1 MTTAGNYLYGFTNRD
16 FQPAA
21 DLRGLAGAPLGVITY
36 RDVSAIVSR
45 HPVQKLMPSRA
56 NLEPHHRIVRY
67 ISSAATLVPAAFG
80 HISESEQDLLAVLQ
94 GNHDEIRDEIARLEG
109 KCEMGVRLSWSV
121 DNIFLYFVQRDRE
134 LRELRDRAFRDRREP
149 SMPEKIEIGGRF
161 EAVVTRDRE
170 RCSSVLVNALNGIA
184 REVSANPPRGDK
196 TVCDIAVLIDR
207 TAIAA
212 FQAAVSGAAALF
224 DQNFTIEYSGPW
236 PSYSFVRLRLQRG
249 ETTAV

>member
-1 MTTAGNYLYGFTNRD
+1 MTSAGNYLYGFTDRR
-16 FQPAA
+16 FEPSP
-21 DLRGLAGAPLGVITY
+21 DLRGLAGAPLGAITY
-36 RDVSAIVSR
+36 GDISAIVSR

-56 NLEPHHRIVRY
+56 NLEPHHRIVRH

-80 HISESEQDLLAVLQ
+80 HISESEQDLLSVLQ
-94 GNHDEIRDEIARLEG
+94 GNYEEIRGEIARLEG
-109 KCEMGVRLSWSV
+109 KCEMGVKLSWCV

-134 LRELRDRAFRDRREP
+134 LRELRDRAFRDKREP

-161 EAVVTRDRE
+161 EAAITSARE
-170 RCSSVLVNALNGIA
+170 RCNNVLVNALNGIA

-207 TAIAA
+207 GAIPA
-212 FQAAVSGAAALF
+212 FQATVGGAAALF

-236 PSYSFVRLRLQRG
+236 PAYSFVRLRLQRG
-249 ETTAV
+249 EAAAV